1 MPPDYWRTVNQS
13 VSFLG
18 CREIHQNSYIDKRT
32 SPTPFGTIPTK
43 PLPISHQLTEVL
55 NGNRC
60 SYLLTTHVN
69 GQKPSQPVITI
80 LPLPYS
86 FSCCFLSD
94 FIVEKSCWKRR
105 ESPSFPLLLERQKKT
120 CKKGERRENKLL
132 PVKRKK
138 KGEKL
143 GLNLYLGKQAS
154 GHSWRGRRSRM
165 SKRERRRRHARSSS
179 SSSKGSCC

>member
-1 MPPDYWRTVNQS
+1 M
-13 VSFLG
+13 
-18 CREIHQNSYIDKRT
+18 E
-32 SPTPFGTIPTK
+32 
-43 PLPISHQLTEVL
+43 
-55 NGNRC
+55 
-60 SYLLTTHVN
+60 
-69 GQKPSQPVITI
+69 PSQPNLSPSVISWQKCWMEIAVATYLLHMWTDKNPASPSQLFF

-94 FIVEKSCWKRR
+94 FIVERSCWKRR

-132 PVKRKK
+132 PLKRKK

-165 SKRERRRRHARSSS
+165 SKRERRRRRHARSSSSS